1 MLSNKKWK
9 VERNIW
15 SNNKRQIFV
24 IAGKREIEGRKS
36 KNENL

>member
-9 VERNIW
+9 VERKIG

-24 IAGKREIEGRKS
+24 IVGKREIEKGKN